1 MLNFIYHWLQDSLL
15 LAISQKRRELIE
27 EWGPSCGGTSIS
39 GPGGCLNFQLCW
51 RTNAA
56 VHQSAQDSEEDLVL
70 VSRDGTVM
78 YPDVSDNNNSS
89 GKSSAEGLLIRWAA
103 VEEEEKKLCHS
114 GEESVPVVNISL
126 LSPEDGKGDI
136 AR

>member
-1 MLNFIYHWLQDSLL
+1 
-15 LAISQKRRELIE
+15 
-27 EWGPSCGGTSIS
+27 
-39 GPGGCLNFQLCW
+39 
-51 RTNAA
+51 

>member
-1 MLNFIYHWLQDSLL
+1 MLNFIYRWPQDSLL

-27 EWGPSCGGTSIS
+27 EWGPSCGGASIS
-39 GPGGCLNFQLCW
+39 GLGGCLNFQLCW

-56 VHQSAQDSEEDLVL
+56 MRQSAQDSEEDLVL
-70 VSRDGTVM
+70 VTRDGRVL
-78 YPDVSDNNNSS
+78 YPDVSDNNNCCS
-89 GKSSAEGLLIRWAA
+89 KSSAEGLFIRWAA
-103 VEEEEKKLCHS
+103 VGEEGKCCHS
-114 GEESVPVVNISL
+114 PVVNISL

>member
-1 MLNFIYHWLQDSLL
+1 MLNFIYLWRKDSLL

-39 GPGGCLNFQLCW
+39 GLGGCLNFQLCW

-56 VHQSAQDSEEDLVL
+56 VRQSAQDSEEDLVL
-70 VSRDGTVM
+70 VTRDGRVL

-103 VEEEEKKLCHS
+103 RGEEEKFCHS
-114 GEESVPVVNISL
+114 SEESVPVVNISL

>member
-39 GPGGCLNFQLCW
+39 GHGGCLNFQLCW
-51 RTNAA
+51 RTNAP
-56 VHQSAQDSEEDLVL
+56 VRQSAQDSEEDLVL
-70 VSRDGTVM
+70 VTRDGRVL

-89 GKSSAEGLLIRWAA
+89 GKSSPEGGLLIRWAA
-103 VEEEEKKLCHS
+103 VGEEEKCCHS
-114 GEESVPVVNISL
+114 CEESVPVVNISL